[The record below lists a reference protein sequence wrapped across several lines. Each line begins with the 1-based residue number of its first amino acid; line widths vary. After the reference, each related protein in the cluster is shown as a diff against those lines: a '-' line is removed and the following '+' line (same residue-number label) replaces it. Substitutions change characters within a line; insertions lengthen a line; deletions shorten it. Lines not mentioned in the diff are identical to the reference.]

1 MEKRNTEATLL
12 LLLLFLLLALSVGVG
27 VTSGAESWVYG
38 KMAMHA
44 TPCLTDFVKRVTH
57 WGDSPVIM
65 RFCLLLYI
73 IPKTR
78 RMFALPVSSA
88 ALLSFGINFELKRFF
103 ARERPNV
110 LQMIPASG
118 YSFPSGHAMNS
129 AAVCTMLTLLILPHV
144 RKLSGKLA
152 VCIFFGTLAVLV
164 GLSRVYLGVH
174 YAGDV
179 FGGWL
184 LGTAVA
190 VFIDSIGK
198 EEQQNASGQNLICKA
213 CGR

>member
-1 MEKRNTEATLL
+1 
-12 LLLLFLLLALSVGVG
+12 
-27 VTSGAESWVYG
+27 
-38 KMAMHA
+38 
-44 TPCLTDFVKRVTH
+44 
-57 WGDSPVIM
+57 
-65 RFCLLLYI
+65 
-73 IPKTR
+73 
-78 RMFALPVSSA
+78 MFALPVSSA
-88 ALLSFGINFELKRFF
+88 ALLSSGLNFELKRFF
-103 ARERPNV
+103 VRERPNV

-129 AAVCTMLTLLILPHV
+129 AAVCTMLILLILPHI
-144 RKLSGKLA
+144 KKPSGKLA
-152 VCIFFGTLAVLV
+152 VCIFWSTLSVLV

-198 EEQQNASGQNLICKA
+198 EEQQNASGQKLICKA

>member
-57 WGDSPVIM
+57 LGDSPVIM

-73 IPKTR
+73 IPKIR

-179 FGGWL
+179 LGGWL
-184 LGTAVA
+184 LGTVVA
-190 VFIDSIGK
+190 LFIDSIGK
-198 EEQQNASGQNLICKA
+198 EKQPGQKLTCKA